1 MVNKNMNQNEA
12 SAILGPYDDLQDAFE
27 LQLFEFKKQ
36 LIALAPIEKL
46 IAPKLKKIKQLQEAF
61 LLLGGEIDEISIS
74 TYELVSPSEN
84 ILESFKAY
92 QDVRNNFKKL
102 LSQSNSHEEIANF
115 CQYLVAYENIY
126 ASCWF
131 SNSLDTTEIVSKE
144 PDPMEVLKAIREYN
158 ENGGFTFEDLRFNK
172 NNPPAVLIKERNR
185 LSLLATKFSDYD
197 GGNFRTS

>member
-1 MVNKNMNQNEA
+1 MTTNEA

-46 IAPKLKKIKQLQEAF
+46 ITPKLKKIKQLQEAF

-102 LSQSNSHEEIANF
+102 LSQSNSHEEIKNF
-115 CQYLVAYENIY
+115 CQYLVAYEKMY

-131 SNSLDTTEIVSKE
+131 TDEVNTSEIVSKE

-158 ENGGFTFEDLRFNK
+158 ENGGFTFEDLRFDK

-185 LSLLATKFSDYD
+185 LSLLVRKFSDYD
-197 GGNFRTS
+197 GGNFRTA

>member
-1 MVNKNMNQNEA
+1 MTTNEA

-46 IAPKLKKIKQLQEAF
+46 IAPRLKKIKQLQEAF

-115 CQYLVAYENIY
+115 CQYLVAYEKMY

-131 SNSLDTTEIVSKE
+131 TDEVNTSEIVSKE
-144 PDPMEVLKAIREYN
+144 PDPMDILKAIREYN
-158 ENGGFTFEDLRFNK
+158 ENGGFTFEDLMFNK
-172 NNPPAVLIKERNR
+172 NNPPEVLIKERNR
-185 LSLLATKFSDYD
+185 LSLLATKFSHYD

>member
-1 MVNKNMNQNEA
+1 MSPKEA

-74 TYELVSPSEN
+74 TFELVSPSEN
-84 ILESFKAY
+84 ILDSFKAY
-92 QDVRNNFKKL
+92 QDVRNYFKKL

-115 CQYLVAYENIY
+115 CQYLVAYEKMY

-131 SNSLDTTEIVSKE
+131 TDEVNSSEIVSKE

-158 ENGGFTFEDLRFNK
+158 ENGGFTFEDLMFNK
-172 NNPPAVLIKERNR
+172 NYPPEVLIKERNR
-185 LSLLATKFSDYD
+185 LSLLVTKFSHYD

>member
-1 MVNKNMNQNEA
+1 MTTNEA

-74 TYELVSPSEN
+74 TFELVSPSEN

-92 QDVRNNFKKL
+92 QDFRNNFKKL

-115 CQYLVAYENIY
+115 CQYLVAYEKMY

-131 SNSLDTTEIVSKE
+131 TDEVNSSEIVSKE

-158 ENGGFTFEDLRFNK
+158 ENGGFTFEDLMFDK
-172 NNPPAVLIKERNR
+172 NNPPEVLIKERNR
-185 LSLLATKFSDYD
+185 LSLLATKFSHYD

>member
-1 MVNKNMNQNEA
+1 MSPNEA

-36 LIALAPIEKL
+36 LIVLAPIQKL

-61 LLLGGEIDEISIS
+61 LLLGGEMDEISIS
-74 TYELVSPSEN
+74 TFELVSPSEN
-84 ILESFKAY
+84 ILESFIAY

-102 LSQSNSHEEIANF
+102 LSQSNSYEETANF
-115 CQYLVAYENIY
+115 CQYLVAYENMY

-131 SNSLDTTEIVSKE
+131 TDEVNTSEIVSKE
-144 PDPMEVLKAIREYN
+144 PDPMDVLKAIRAYN
-158 ENGGFTFEDLRFNK
+158 ENGGFTFEDLRFDK

-185 LSLLATKFSDYD
+185 LSLLVTKFSDYD
-197 GGNFRTS
+197 GGNFRTA

>member
-1 MVNKNMNQNEA
+1 MSPKEA

-61 LLLGGEIDEISIS
+61 LLLGGEIDEISVS

-115 CQYLVAYENIY
+115 CQYLVAYEKMY

-131 SNSLDTTEIVSKE
+131 TDEVNSSEIVSKE
-144 PDPMEVLKAIREYN
+144 PDPMDVLKAIRVYN
-158 ENGGFTFEDLRFNK
+158 ENGGFTFEDLMFDK
-172 NNPPAVLIKERNR
+172 NNPPEVLIKERNR
-185 LSLLATKFSDYD
+185 LSLLVTKFSHYD

>member
-1 MVNKNMNQNEA
+1 MSPKEA

-74 TYELVSPSEN
+74 TFELVSPSES

-102 LSQSNSHEEIANF
+102 LSQSNSHEEIENV
-115 CQYLVAYENIY
+115 CQYLVAYENMY

-131 SNSLDTTEIVSKE
+131 TDEVNTSEIVSKE
-144 PDPMEVLKAIREYN
+144 PDPMEVLKAIRVYN

-172 NNPPAVLIKERNR
+172 NNPPEVLIKERNR
-185 LSLLATKFSDYD
+185 LSLLVIKFSHYD

>member
-1 MVNKNMNQNEA
+1 MTTNEA

-46 IAPKLKKIKQLQEAF
+46 IAPRLKKIKQLQEAF

-74 TYELVSPSEN
+74 TFELVSPSEN

-102 LSQSNSHEEIANF
+102 LFQSNSHEEIANF
-115 CQYLVAYENIY
+115 CQYLVAYEKMY

-131 SNSLDTTEIVSKE
+131 TDEVNSSEIVSKE

-158 ENGGFTFEDLRFNK
+158 ENGGFTFEDLRFDK

-185 LSLLATKFSDYD
+185 LSLLVRKFSDYD
-197 GGNFRTS
+197 GGNFRTP

>member
-1 MVNKNMNQNEA
+1 MNQNEA

-61 LLLGGEIDEISIS
+61 LLLGGEIDEISVS

-115 CQYLVAYENIY
+115 CQYLVAYEKMY

-131 SNSLDTTEIVSKE
+131 TDEVNTSEIVSKE
-144 PDPMEVLKAIREYN
+144 PDPMDVLKAIREYN
-158 ENGGFTFEDLRFNK
+158 ENGGFTFEDLRFDK
-172 NNPPAVLIKERNR
+172 NNPPALLIKERNR
-185 LSLLATKFSDYD
+185 LSLLVTKFSDYD
-197 GGNFRTS
+197 GGNFRTP

>member
-1 MVNKNMNQNEA
+1 MSPKEA

-74 TYELVSPSEN
+74 TFELVSPSEN

-102 LSQSNSHEEIANF
+102 LSQSNYHEEIANF
-115 CQYLVAYENIY
+115 CQYLVAYEKMY

-131 SNSLDTTEIVSKE
+131 TDEVNSSEIVSKE
-144 PDPMEVLKAIREYN
+144 PDPMDVLKAIREYN
-158 ENGGFTFEDLRFNK
+158 ENGGFTFEDLRFDK

-185 LSLLATKFSDYD
+185 LSLLVRKFSDYD
-197 GGNFRTS
+197 GGNFRTP